1 MDRQGAAATALALTL
16 AVGVLGVSLGMAGC
30 GGGDASSSPRAEATG
45 SSRNQ
50 TTIAGKTEPE
60 VRLPDI
66 PPPRKLI
73 VKTLEAGHGPRAVVG
88 DRVKVEYKG
97 INWAGEPYS
106 NSWTYSGPPV
116 FALGVRAE
124 RRLEYGLDLA
134 VRGMRP
140 GGRRE
145 VIIPP
150 RLIYWPDKPGTQLT
164 RIDTL
169 VFVIDLLQITK
180 RGSGQGA

>member
-1 MDRQGAAATALALTL
+1 MSYLGATAKALAFALILGASLTP
-16 AVGVLGVSLGMAGC
+16 SGC
-30 GGGDASSSPRAEATG
+30 GGDDTSSTG
-45 SSRNQ
+45 STVSKA
-50 TTIAGKTEPE
+50 TIAGKTEPE

-66 PPPRKLI
+66 PPPHKLI
-73 VKTLEAGHGPRAVVG
+73 VKNLEAGHGPKAVVG
-88 DRVKVEYKG
+88 DRVKVEYVG
-97 INWAGEPYS
+97 INWLGQTYS
-106 NSWTYSGPPV
+106 NSWAYSGPPV
-116 FALGVRAE
+116 FALGLHTE

-150 RLIYWPDKPGTQLT
+150 QLIYWPDRPGKRLT

-169 VFVIDLLQITK
+169 VFVIDLLAITS
-180 RGSGQGA
+180 RPPRQGG